1 MKEAFVSKVIDPLQS
16 ESSMKKYPLKP
27 RLCHRDNHRAHWYNE
42 RAYTNNVRMNHEVG
56 ICVILTCITS

>member
-27 RLCHRDNHRAHWYNE
+27 CAVPQGQSQCTL
-42 RAYTNNVRMNHEVG
+42 V
-56 ICVILTCITS
+56 